1 MTTMLWYKSWLD
13 TRWRFVIPF
22 ALLACGACLA
32 VLGYPRVTRLIAAQ
46 PPVDTTTVVG
56 RQVQEILELSRGFRG
71 YVWTQWFRQT
81 ALQTTT
87 LVAVLLGSGGLLSYG
102 RGELYT
108 LSLPVRRSQL
118 VAVRALVGLGELLL
132 IVFVPSVVIALTA
145 PAMGESYGIVTA
157 VVHAACLF
165 VAAGVFFSLA
175 VLLSTSYSDVWRPL
189 LITLA
194 VAFVANVAEQ
204 LSGTVASYGVFRLMS
219 GEIYFRQAHIP
230 WLGLVAAAAA
240 SAAMIYTATK
250 AIEKRD
256 Y

>member
-1 MTTMLWYKSWLD
+1 MIMLWYKAWLD

-56 RQVQEILELSRGFRG
+56 RQVQEILDLSRGFRG

-81 ALQTTT
+81 ALQMTT
-87 LVAVLLGSGGLLSYG
+87 LVAVLLGSGGLVSHG
-102 RGELYT
+102 RGELFT
-108 LSLPVRRSQL
+108 LSLPVRRSEL
-118 VAVRALVGLGELLL
+118 VSVRALVGLVELLL
-132 IVFVPSVVIALTA
+132 VVFVPSVVIAMTA
-145 PAMGESYGIVTA
+145 PAIGESYGAVTA
-157 VVHAACLF
+157 IVHATCLF
-165 VAAGVFFSLA
+165 VAAAAFFSLA

-204 LSGTVASYGVFRLMS
+204 LSRPVGSYGVFALMS
-219 GEIYFRQAHIP
+219 GESYFRQARIP
-230 WLGLVAAAAA
+230 WRGLVIAAAG
-240 SAAMIYTATK
+240 SAAMIYAAMA